1 MVLLEKGL
9 VKPTD
14 SIDTGN
20 GKWPMYNRIMTDHN
34 HKTGGYGVLTVKEVL
49 ANSSNIGVSRLV
61 DRYFAHN
68 PSEYVDQLYKMGVG
82 KPMNLEIPGA
92 GRPKIRHPKDKHVNW
107 YKTALPWMSIGY
119 EVQMP
124 PIYTL
129 AFYNAI
135 ANNGKYIRPYFVKS
149 ISQN

>member
-1 MVLLEKGL
+1 
-9 VKPTD
+9 
-14 SIDTGN
+14 
-20 GKWPMYNRIMTDHN
+20 MYNRIMTDHN

-61 DRYFAHN
+61 DRHFAHN

-82 KPMNLEIPGA
+82 KPMNIEITGA